1 MAHEQTY
8 SDAEIAERLRA
19 LPGWSHDAGWL
30 TRAYE
35 TDGWP
40 STLQLVNLLGYY
52 AEAANHHPDLSVS
65 WARVAV
71 RLQTHSA
78 GGITDKDFEL
88 ARRYD
93 EAALWRPRSGALDG
107 PSGEWIRPGESP

>member
-40 STLQLVNLLGYY
+40 STLQLV
-52 AEAANHHPDLSVS
+52 
-65 WARVAV
+65 
-71 RLQTHSA
+71 
-78 GGITDKDFEL
+78 
-88 ARRYD
+88 
-93 EAALWRPRSGALDG
+93 
-107 PSGEWIRPGESP
+107 RPGESP